1 MESMNNRCGSNVP
14 AFTRKPS
21 KARHDADP
29 PGPSHTWIR
38 TKLSIQSSATSA
50 AAVPSGSHSP
60 HRYAPAASTKKKKK
74 KKGVLGAAA
83 PAPARR
89 VSHGPPRDAGAAST
103 KKKKRKKGVLGPSA
117 KIEINAGHATSPAWT
132 RRRKPEV
139 DSCLRRNSIMIRMP
153 FAK

>member
-1 MESMNNRCGSNVP
+1 MESMNSRCGSNVP

-50 AAVPSGSHSP
+50 AAVPSVSHSP
-60 HRYAPAASTKKKKK
+60 HRYAAAASTKKKKR
-74 KKGVLGAAA
+74 KKGVLGPSAKIVGGTAHRYAA
-83 PAPARR
+83 
-89 VSHGPPRDAGAAST
+89 AAST